1 MLNVTD
7 RQNHSPCIQDSIV
20 LVVKLLNLSKDP
32 AIRCMCLT
40 CIGNIVNMDARWL
53 DPVMATG
60 IVKVITSFE
69 DVCFASMPE
78 A

>member
-7 RQNHSPCIQDSIV
+7 RQNHSPCIQGSIV

-53 DPVMATG
+53 DPVMVTG
-60 IVKVITSFE
+60 LVKVITSFE
-69 DVCFASMPE
+69 DVRFASMLE

>member
-7 RQNHSPCIQDSIV
+7 RQNHSPCIQGSIV

-53 DPVMATG
+53 DPVMVTG

-69 DVCFASMPE
+69 DVRFASMLE